1 MASKASRST
10 GTYIYN
16 HGTKRKEKLN
26 RRNNYTE

>member
-10 GTYIYN
+10 GKYIYN
-16 HGTKRKEKLN
+16 HGRKRMEKLN